1 MYLSTESGPS
11 WPCVM
16 TLKGSCLRFVKG
28 STESWVTEIINDLCP
43 EWFYDFTWVS
53 YAWFSRKEIHLYSIY
68 AIRLN
73 IQGWWEVHMLQPI
86 AQWCFC
92 RPHKSG
98 WCHFLISF
106 CSFFL
111 LKVSCSIQDYT
122 QDHIFMVLVFSWSIW
137 TQSWPNLKTWV
148 PRHCRLCIRFNLCYH
163 VSGPKH
169 TGCMLRRFTWY
180 WWASFT
186 PKKGYLSELIWSMS

>member
-1 MYLSTESGPS
+1 MCSNVFVNRKQSQLA
-11 WPCVM
+11 
-16 TLKGSCLRFVKG
+16 LRDDSHRQLFEVLKG
-28 STESWVTEIINDLCP
+28 STESWVIEIINDLCP
-43 EWFYDFTWVS
+43 EGFYDFTWVNH
-53 YAWFSRKEIHLYSIY
+53 AWFSRKEIHLYSIH

-86 AQWCFC
+86 VQWCFC

-122 QDHIFMVLVFSWSIW
+122 QYYTIPYFHGLGLFMEHLNSVL
-137 TQSWPNLKTWV
+137 TQSEDSSTKTLSSV
-148 PRHCRLCIRFNLCYH
+148 HMIHSVLSCL
-163 VSGPKH
+163 
-169 TGCMLRRFTWY
+169 
-180 WWASFT
+180 WA
-186 PKKGYLSELIWSMS
+186 